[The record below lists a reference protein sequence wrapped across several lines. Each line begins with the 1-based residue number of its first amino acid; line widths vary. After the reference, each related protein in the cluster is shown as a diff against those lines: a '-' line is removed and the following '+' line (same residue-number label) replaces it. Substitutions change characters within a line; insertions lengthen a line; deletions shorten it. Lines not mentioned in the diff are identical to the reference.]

1 MYEGFAL
8 LDHSLL
14 VPYIIVYIFAQ
25 FRPYLLS
32 FAHICS
38 VSLCQTSLEKECSR
52 GYKTVLCLG
61 AVTTQVPEN
70 KVTTMYAVSTG
81 TLPEFLAWVYEKK
94 RV

>member
-1 MYEGFAL
+1 MYGGYAL
-8 LDHSLL
+8 LDPSLL
-14 VPYIIVYIFAQ
+14 VPYVVVYIFVH

-52 GYKTVLCLG
+52 GIQNSTLSRSERNDLDP
-61 AVTTQVPEN
+61 VTIQVPEN

-81 TLPEFLAWVYEKK
+81 TLPEFLA
-94 RV
+94 